1 MNSATYQPVG
11 LIRVYNQVF
20 CVISHSLAEKR
31 TSVVTANCLH
41 LVMFLQLG
49 LLTFNSQNPSLVSS
63 YLGNILPTL
72 AYLNVYPPFMDP
84 SVQVLGDI
92 VLFCLLCHVLRL
104 YYVGYT
110 IYHMQDQ

>member
-1 MNSATYQPVG
+1 M
-11 LIRVYNQVF
+11 
-20 CVISHSLAEKR
+20 
-31 TSVVTANCLH
+31 
-41 LVMFLQLG
+41 
-49 LLTFNSQNPSLVSS
+49 
-63 YLGNILPTL
+63 PTL